1 MSHKILHTTSLCFV
15 TLLWMNTVSAAQQR
29 GQQQRVLSAREAAP
43 IDLTGYWVPVIT
55 EDWRWRMLTPPKGDF
70 FGVPLN
76 DAGVKVLNGWD
87 PAKDQTPEN
96 QCRAYGAAGI
106 MRLPLR
112 VHITWVN
119 DNTLKIET
127 DAGQQ
132 TRLLH
137 FADAAP
143 SNQPSSLQGYSDA
156 SWEIKDRRGQKPEG
170 NLKVVTTRLKP
181 GYLRTISLRPDACT
195 QALVFGQIF
204 RLTYHANKDQPFYA
218 VIRLTHEVFH
228 HNSIFYTGLDDRSPI
243 SRL

>member
-96 QCRAYGAAGI
+96 QC
-106 MRLPLR
+106 
-112 VHITWVN
+112 
-119 DNTLKIET
+119 
-127 DAGQQ
+127 
-132 TRLLH
+132 
-137 FADAAP
+137 
-143 SNQPSSLQGYSDA
+143 
-156 SWEIKDRRGQKPEG
+156 
-170 NLKVVTTRLKP
+170 
-181 GYLRTISLRPDACT
+181 
-195 QALVFGQIF
+195 
-204 RLTYHANKDQPFYA
+204 
-218 VIRLTHEVFH
+218 
-228 HNSIFYTGLDDRSPI
+228 
-243 SRL
+243 